1 MSDIRYIVN
10 VEAVI
15 YQDDKYLIIKRSD
28 QEEHAPGIL
37 SNAGG
42 KVEIKN
48 PQKEVLEKTLIREI
62 KEEVDIVLKSPFY
75 YLESKSFYLDQ
86 EELII
91 DIIFLCEYKSGQAK
105 CKDKEEIDQV
115 FWLAYDE
122 IMDNKEIEDW
132 LKDTMTKAENFRKN
146 NLG

>member
-15 YQDDKYLIIKRSD
+15 YKENKYLIIKRSD
-28 QEEHAPGIL
+28 EEEHAPGIL
-37 SNAGG
+37 SNVGG

-62 KEEVDIVLKSPFY
+62 KEEVDIELKTPFH
-75 YLESKSFYLDQ
+75 YLESKSFYLTQ
-86 EELII
+86 QELII

-105 CKDKEEIDQV
+105 CKDKEEVEQV
-115 FWLAYDE
+115 YWLTYNE
-122 IMDNKEIEDW
+122 ILNNNKIEDW
-132 LKDTMTKAENFRKN
+132 LKDTITKAEKFRNN

>member
-28 QEEHAPGIL
+28 KEEHAPGIL

-42 KVEIKN
+42 KVEINN

-62 KEEVDIVLKSPFY
+62 KEEVDIEIKRPFH

-105 CKDKEEIDQV
+105 CKDKKEVDQV
-115 FWLAYDE
+115 YWLSYKG
-122 IMDNKEIEDW
+122 IMANKEIEDW
-132 LKDTMTKAENFRKN
+132 LKDTMTKAENFRNN

>member
-42 KVEIKN
+42 KVEINN

-62 KEEVDIVLKSPFY
+62 KEEVDIELKKPFS
-75 YLESKSFYLDQ
+75 L
-86 EELII
+86 
-91 DIIFLCEYKSGQAK
+91 SG
-105 CKDKEEIDQV
+105 EQV
-115 FWLAYDE
+115 FLS
-122 IMDNKEIEDW
+122 
-132 LKDTMTKAENFRKN
+132 
-146 NLG
+146 